1 MGLRAEKNILLYDK
15 NKLIVITD
23 LFCYYDFNKL
33 DSLQCITILTNLIK
47 KIKTLHDIE
56 NLLQCILGVVATSC
70 HPCVY
75 YK

>member
-23 LFCYYDFNKL
+23 YFLL
-33 DSLQCITILTNLIK
+33 LRLQQIRFLKTNLTNLIK

-56 NLLQCILGVVATSC
+56 NLLQCISNL
-70 HPCVY
+70 
-75 YK
+75 KLF

>member
-23 LFCYYDFNKL
+23 YFLL
-33 DSLQCITILTNLIK
+33 LRLQQIRFLITNLTNLIK

-56 NLLQCILGVVATSC
+56 NLLQCISNL
-70 HPCVY
+70 
-75 YK
+75 KLF